1 MSSDSTPI
9 DPATN
14 VQPTASPAERPR
26 RTHLT
31 DAITKIFK
39 SLSLA
44 DRLKKNR
51 EIESR
56 NHANA
61 TARLDF
67 VLHPVEGQQEPP
79 SETASFIT
87 LDEDLDWPTLE
98 NDALRT
104 SLGWHLPLQ
113 VMRTDNLEQLIANR
127 GGPAAVKKAP
137 NSESKSILIYD
148 LEALEKRFGRDD
160 ALTYSQWMDAV
171 VHRAAFE
178 SLRDEQGPSGPYAVQ
193 IALLHDFFCNL
204 RNAEESFQA

>member
-1 MSSDSTPI
+1 MPSDIPTT
-9 DPATN
+9 DPATET
-14 VQPTASPAERPR
+14 QPTNLPERSR

-31 DAITKIFK
+31 DTITKIFK

-51 EIESR
+51 EIELR

-61 TARLDF
+61 TARLEF
-67 VLHPVEGQQEPP
+67 VMHPVEGQQEPP

-87 LDEDLDWPTLE
+87 LDEDLDWPTIE
-98 NDALRT
+98 NDALRA
-104 SLGWHLPLQ
+104 SLG
-113 VMRTDNLEQLIANR
+113 VMRTDNLEQLITNR

-137 NSESKSILIYD
+137 NSESKSTLIYD

-160 ALTYSQWMDAV
+160 TLTYSQWMDAV
-171 VHRAAFE
+171 VHRATFE
-178 SLRDEQGPSGPYAVQ
+178 SLRDQQGPSGPYAVQ